1 MTRDEELV
9 ITHLWIHHCFIRVTF
24 TRALLL
30 LSRKLFVEKEKEAR
44 YPDGD
49 NLTTR

>member
-9 ITHLWIHHCFIRVTF
+9 ITHLLIHHCFIRVTF
-24 TRALLL
+24 IRVSLL
-30 LSRKLFVEKEKEAR
+30 LSRELFVEKEKEAR
-44 YPDGD
+44 YSDGD

>member
-9 ITHLWIHHCFIRVTF
+9 ITHLWIHHCFIRVS
-24 TRALLL
+24 LL
-30 LSRKLFVEKEKEAR
+30 LSRKLFVEKEKETR
-44 YPDGD
+44 YSDGD